1 MVPRYQLIGSLLRRR
16 VPSLSCNV
24 EAAIARQTLDDDYL
38 AESGLVAVISAT
50 LQHWL
55 AKQHNFS

>member
-1 MVPRYQLIGSLLRRR
+1 
-16 VPSLSCNV
+16 
-24 EAAIARQTLDDDYL
+24 LDDDYP

-55 AKQHNFS
+55 AKQHNIAGETRCFVFENDCSAGCLP